1 VIPTKQEILRWYH
14 TSVLP
19 SDGTVELN
27 SFMQDTCI
35 TYDAFWEMPDGSE
48 VGIVYKNLSRAM
60 KAYNKYGFTP
70 EDILKMHPTHDEIVA
85 NTVKVKT
92 APDDYEFKGFRYRV
106 PGRQTETIM
115 R

>member
-1 VIPTKQEILRWYH
+1 MTTKQEIIRWYH

-19 SDGTVELN
+19 SGSTDELN
-27 SFMQDTCI
+27 AFMQDIAI
-35 TYDAFWEMPDGSE
+35 TYDAFWRMPDGLE
-48 VGIVYKNLSRAM
+48 VGTVYKNLSRAM

-70 EDILKMHPTHDEIVA
+70 EDILKIHPKHDEIIA
-85 NTVKVKT
+85 NTVKVKS
-92 APDDYEFKGFRYRV
+92 APEDYEFTGFRYKV